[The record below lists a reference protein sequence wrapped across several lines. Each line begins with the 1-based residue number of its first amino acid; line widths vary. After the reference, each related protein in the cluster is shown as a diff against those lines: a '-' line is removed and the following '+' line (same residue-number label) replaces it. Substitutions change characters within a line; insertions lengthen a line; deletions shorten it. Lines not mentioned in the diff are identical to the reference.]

1 MIKNLI
7 DRYPTLA
14 LCESDIENA
23 TSMIINCYEN
33 GGKLLLAGNGGSSAD
48 ADHIVGE
55 LMKGFMKKRE
65 LTDSQKAEMKKKCQ
79 DISDETLAKLQNA
92 LPAISLS
99 SFSALNTAFSN
110 DVDADLVFAQGVFGL
125 GKVNDV
131 LIAISTSGNSKN
143 VVEAAKVAK
152 AIGVKVI
159 ALTGKS
165 GGVLK
170 NLADITIA
178 VPESE
183 TYKVQELHLPVYHSI
198 CAEIESHFFG

>member
-23 TSMIINCYEN
+23 TNTIINCYGN
-33 GGKLLLAGNGGSSAD
+33 GGKLLIAGNGGSSAD

-65 LTDSQKAEMKKKCQ
+65 LNDSQKAQMKEKCQ

-125 GKVNDV
+125 GKQNDV

>member
-65 LTDSQKAEMKKKCQ
+65 LTDSQKAEMKEKCQ

-125 GKVNDV
+125 GKANDV
-131 LIAISTSGNSKN
+131 LIAISTSGNSRN

-152 AIGVKVI
+152 AIGMKVI

-165 GGVLK
+165 GGVLE

-198 CAEIESHFFG
+198 CAEIESHFFS

>member
-65 LTDSQKAEMKKKCQ
+65 LTDSQKAEMNEKCQ

-198 CAEIESHFFG
+198 CAEIESHFFS

>member
-23 TSMIINCYEN
+23 TNTIINCYGN
-33 GGKLLLAGNGGSSAD
+33 GGKLLIAGNGGSSAD

-65 LTDSQKAEMKKKCQ
+65 LNDSQKAQMKEKCQ
-79 DISDETLAKLQNA
+79 DISEETLAKLQNA

-125 GKVNDV
+125 GKANDV

-152 AIGVKVI
+152 AIGMKVI

-170 NLADITIA
+170 NLADITITA
-178 VPESE
+178 PETE
-183 TYKVQELHLPVYHSI
+183 TYKVQELHLPVYHYI

>member
-55 LMKGFMKKRE
+55 LMKGFMQKRE
-65 LTDSQKAEMKKKCQ
+65 LTDGQKAKMKENCQ
-79 DISDETLAKLQNA
+79 DISEETLAKLQNA

>member
-65 LTDSQKAEMKKKCQ
+65 LTDSQKAEMNEKCQ

-183 TYKVQELHLPVYHSI
+183 TYKVQELHLPVDHSI
-198 CAEIESHFFG
+198 CAEIESHFFS

>member
-23 TSMIINCYEN
+23 TNVIINCYEN

-65 LTDSQKAEMKKKCQ
+65 LTDSQKAEMKEKCQ

-125 GKVNDV
+125 GKQNDV

>member
-1 MIKNLI
+1 
-7 DRYPTLA
+7 
-14 LCESDIENA
+14 
-23 TSMIINCYEN
+23 
-33 GGKLLLAGNGGSSAD
+33 
-48 ADHIVGE
+48 
-55 LMKGFMKKRE
+55 MKE
-65 LTDSQKAEMKKKCQ
+65 KCQ

-92 LPAISLS
+92 LPTISLS

-110 DVDADLVFAQGVFGL
+110 DVDADLVFAQGVLGL

-198 CAEIESHFFG
+198 CAEIESHFFS

>member
-23 TSMIINCYEN
+23 TSMLISCYEN

-65 LTDSQKAEMKKKCQ
+65 LTDSQKAEMKEKCQ

-198 CAEIESHFFG
+198 CAEIESHFFS

>member
-23 TSMIINCYEN
+23 TNTIINCYEN
-33 GGKLLLAGNGGSSAD
+33 GGKLLIAGNGGSSAD

-65 LTDSQKAEMKKKCQ
+65 LTDGQKAKMKENCQ
-79 DISDETLAKLQNA
+79 DISEETLEKLQNA

-110 DVDADLVFAQGVFGL
+110 DVDSDLVFAQGVFGL
-125 GKVNDV
+125 GKANDV

-152 AIGVKVI
+152 AISMKVI

-170 NLADITIA
+170 NLADMTIA
-178 VPESE
+178 VPQSE
-183 TYKVQELHLPVYHSI
+183 TYKVQELHLPVYHYI
-198 CAEIESHFFG
+198 CAEIEKHFFG

>member
-79 DISDETLAKLQNA
+79 DISDDTLAKLQNA

-125 GKVNDV
+125 GKPNDV

>member
-65 LTDSQKAEMKKKCQ
+65 LTDSQKAEMKEKCQ

-125 GKVNDV
+125 GKANDV
-131 LIAISTSGNSKN
+131 LIAISTSGNSRN

-152 AIGVKVI
+152 AIGMKVI

-165 GGVLK
+165 GGVLE

>member
-23 TSMIINCYEN
+23 TNTIINCYEN
-33 GGKLLLAGNGGSSAD
+33 GGKLLIAGNGGSSAD

-55 LMKGFMKKRE
+55 LMKGFMKKRK
-65 LTDSQKAEMKKKCQ
+65 LTDGQKAKMKENCQ
-79 DISDETLAKLQNA
+79 DISEETLAKLQNA

-125 GKVNDV
+125 GKANDV
-131 LIAISTSGNSKN
+131 LIANSTSGNSKN
-143 VVEAAKVAK
+143 VVEAAKVSK
-152 AIGVKVI
+152 AIGMKVI

-170 NLADITIA
+170 NLADMTIA

-198 CAEIESHFFG
+198 CAKIESHFFG

>member
-23 TSMIINCYEN
+23 TSMLISCYEN

-65 LTDSQKAEMKKKCQ
+65 LTDSQKAEMKEKCQ

-92 LPAISLS
+92 LPTISLS

-110 DVDADLVFAQGVFGL
+110 DVDADLVFAQGVLGL

-198 CAEIESHFFG
+198 CAEIESHFFS

>member
-65 LTDSQKAEMKKKCQ
+65 LTDSQKAEMKEKCQ
-79 DISDETLAKLQNA
+79 DISDATLAKLQNA

-110 DVDADLVFAQGVFGL
+110 DVDADLVFAQGVLGL
-125 GKVNDV
+125 GKPNDV

>member
-23 TSMIINCYEN
+23 TSMIISCYEN

-65 LTDSQKAEMKKKCQ
+65 LTDSQKAEMKEKCQ

>member
-23 TSMIINCYEN
+23 TNTIINCYEN
-33 GGKLLLAGNGGSSAD
+33 GGKLLIAGNGGSSAD
-48 ADHIVGE
+48 SDHIVGE

-65 LTDSQKAEMKKKCQ
+65 LNDSQKAKMKEKCQ
-79 DISDETLAKLQNA
+79 DISEETLAKLQNA

-125 GKVNDV
+125 GKANDV

-152 AIGVKVI
+152 AIGMKVI

-170 NLADITIA
+170 NLADITITA
-178 VPESE
+178 PETE
-183 TYKVQELHLPVYHSI
+183 TYKVQELHLPVYHYI

>member
-65 LTDSQKAEMKKKCQ
+65 LTDSQKAEMKEKCQ

-198 CAEIESHFFG
+198 CAEIESHVFG

>member
-23 TSMIINCYEN
+23 TSMIISCYEN

-110 DVDADLVFAQGVFGL
+110 DVDADLVFAQGVLGL

>member
-23 TSMIINCYEN
+23 TNVIINCYEN

-65 LTDSQKAEMKKKCQ
+65 LTDSQKAEMKEKCQ

-125 GKVNDV
+125 GKANDV
-131 LIAISTSGNSKN
+131 LIAISTSGNSRN

-152 AIGVKVI
+152 AIGMKVI

-165 GGVLK
+165 GGVLE

>member
-23 TSMIINCYEN
+23 TSMIISCYEN

-65 LTDSQKAEMKKKCQ
+65 LTDSQKAEMKEKCQ

-125 GKVNDV
+125 GKPNDV

-159 ALTGKS
+159 TLTGKS

-198 CAEIESHFFG
+198 CAEIESHFFS

>member
-23 TSMIINCYEN
+23 TSMIISCYEN

-65 LTDSQKAEMKKKCQ
+65 LTDSQKAEMKEKCQ

-92 LPAISLS
+92 LPTISLS

>member
-23 TSMIINCYEN
+23 TNVIINCYEN
-33 GGKLLLAGNGGSSAD
+33 GGKLLLVGNGGSSAD

-65 LTDSQKAEMKKKCQ
+65 LTDKQKAEMKEKCQ
-79 DISDETLAKLQNA
+79 DISDEALAKLQNA

-110 DVDADLVFAQGVFGL
+110 DVDADLIFAQGVLGL
-125 GKVNDV
+125 GKPNDV

-152 AIGVKVI
+152 AIGIKVI

-170 NLADITIA
+170 NLADITITA
-178 VPESE
+178 PETE
-183 TYKVQELHLPVYHSI
+183 TYKVQELHLPIYHCI
-198 CAEIESHFFG
+198 CAKIESHFFG

>member
-65 LTDSQKAEMKKKCQ
+65 LTDSQKAEMKEKCQ

-198 CAEIESHFFG
+198 CAKIESHFFG